1 MIQEGFPTFVRSGK
15 CRRHWIIVASYA
27 ETPLGVSNQRSLF
40 AKRGKVN
47 GWLGRYTYN
56 PLLLCKGHDEAC
68 RKPKGLHFYISISY
82 PAISLPSMGQLHS
95 WLLSSDAYGICY
107 ASVVTCVLAN
117 KSKFARTRAIRGK
130 QQIETSPTNKKSP
143 MPKHRGLLLNRSGL
157 QFLS

>member
-1 MIQEGFPTFVRSGK
+1 M
-15 CRRHWIIVASYA
+15 VASHT
-27 ETPLGVSNQRSLF
+27 EKPLGFSNQRSLF

-68 RKPKGLHFYISISY
+68 RKPKGLHFIY
-82 PAISLPSMGQLHS
+82 PYLNQPFRCPQWGSCIAGYYHLMPTASAMQALLPAF
-95 WLLSSDAYGICY
+95 W
-107 ASVVTCVLAN
+107 
-117 KSKFARTRAIRGK
+117 RTRANSHEQVPSVVCSKR
-130 QQIETSPTNKKSP
+130 IETSPTNKKSP

>member
-68 RKPKGLHFYISISY
+68 RKPKGLHFIY
-82 PAISLPSMGQLHS
+82 PYLNQPFRCPQWGSCIAGYYHLMPTASTMQALLPAF
-95 WLLSSDAYGICY
+95 W
-107 ASVVTCVLAN
+107 
-117 KSKFARTRAIRGK
+117 RTRANSHE
-130 QQIETSPTNKKSP
+130 QEPSVVNNK
-143 MPKHRGLLLNRSGL
+143 
-157 QFLS
+157 